1 MKITIFINDKK
12 QESFW
17 LTPVRE
23 EYLKHLLKYNIPLRE
38 IFESVDAAYVGAG
51 ERPID
56 LISLM
61 TYKVAG
67 NADYDTPICGKP
79 IRGGRSSSMTSR
91 RRP

>member
-38 IFESVDAAYVGAG
+38 IFESG
-51 ERPID
+51 
-56 LISLM
+56 ISV
-61 TYKVAG
+61 KRFAFKD
-67 NADYDTPICGKP
+67 NHEAQPICQLQEKNKDSVME
-79 IRGGRSSSMTSR
+79 IS
-91 RRP
+91 